1 MLKMLGIDAGNSNIK
16 IVGDEGELLIPSALG
31 EYRERKLYQ
40 KFSDNDIEYKYKK
53 ERGFAGTLAQYES
66 QLLASQMGDSKAH
79 QEMVIRVL
87 IGITQYTQET
97 IFDIVVGQ
105 PIAKHNQEEK
115 DKMKNMLQGEH
126 RININGVERYINI
139 CNVEIA
145 SEGGSAFWSNPVSGV
160 IRIMDIGGGTVN
172 AATLNEARYID
183 KESFTIPEGMDTLL
197 NNDLEALARKI
208 SLHALRVWDKEDA
221 LLICGG
227 GSKSLKHHIGKYFN
241 NSSLLC
247 PFLRVVGSH
256 GITQG
261 RQLDPVFAN
270 AVGFYN
276 MAKKV
281 FNNVE

>member
-1 MLKMLGIDAGNSNIK
+1 MLKILGIDAGNSNIK
-16 IVGDEGELLIPSALG
+16 IVGEEGELLIPSALG

-40 KFSDNDIEYKYKK
+40 KFSDNDIEYEYKG

-87 IGITQYTQET
+87 IGIAQYSQET
-97 IFDIVVGQ
+97 TFDIVVGQ
-105 PIAKHNQEEK
+105 PITKHNQEEK
-115 DKMKNMLQGEH
+115 DKITDILQREH
-126 RININGVERYINI
+126 KIIVNGVKRYVNI
-139 CNVEIA
+139 RNVAIA

-208 SLHALRVWDKEDA
+208 SLRALRVWDKEDT

-227 GSKSLKHHIGKYFN
+227 GSKSLKHHISEYFN
-241 NSSLLC
+241 NSSLLY
-247 PFLRVVGSH
+247 PFLKVVDSH

-261 RQLDPVFAN
+261 KQLAPVFAN

-281 FNNVE
+281 FSNVE